1 MLNYLIGDGPYAQGT
16 ICAFFGLC
24 IVSALYFRG
33 WRQME
38 TDFVPRRSLAAP
50 QMSPTIYLLAR
61 KNLFAGMGL
70 TLSFLLLVGALDAG
84 GELLDRIGGGLMGLC
99 GAVALGILGVG
110 FVAMRN
116 LWKELIVQLKSAR
129 ISRLLLSAPLAV
141 FYLALGIGIFALFGF
156 FLDEIP
162 KVRGMLHDHPFWR
175 VGGALLGAVIVGV
188 MVEAVW
194 HVIATMFE
202 RLWGGGSHAA
212 LLLRLI
218 LMVVFSAIM
227 IPAVVFL
234 IWFAAEQIAPLQ
246 VAIFCV
252 ILYANVLFYSR
263 WVRIEALKDNFRE
276 PPDFGLQSKAGS

>member
-1 MLNYLIGDGPYAQGT
+1 MLNHLIGEGPYAQGT

-24 IVSALYFRG
+24 IVSALNFRG
-33 WRQME
+33 WRQLE
-38 TDFVPRRSLAAP
+38 TDFVAPSGSAAP
-50 QMSPTIYLLAR
+50 QMSPTMYLLAR

-70 TLSFLLLVGALDAG
+70 TLLFLLLVGALDAG
-84 GELLDRIGGGLMGLC
+84 GELLDRIVGGLMGLC
-99 GAVALGILGVG
+99 GAMALGILGVG

-116 LWKELIVQLKSAR
+116 LWKELIAQLKSAR
-129 ISRLLLSAPLAV
+129 ISQLLLSVPLAAL
-141 FYLALGIGIFALFGF
+141 YLALGIGIFVLIGF

-175 VGGALLGAVIVGV
+175 IGGALLGAVIIGV
-188 MVEAVW
+188 MMETVW

-202 RLWGGGSHAA
+202 RLWGGRSHAA
-212 LLLRLI
+212 LFLRLI

-227 IPAVVFL
+227 IPAAVFL

-263 WVRIEALKDNFRE
+263 WVRLEALKDNFRE
-276 PPDFGLQSKAGS
+276 PPDFDLQSKARS